1 MKKNLNI
8 SPVGLKGN
16 QINERI
22 KELMG
27 MSPINENVSSVV
39 VELTKL
45 GPDNKAYAII
55 RENHE
60 YYIKV
65 TDKNSNIVAEDFK
78 YIGGLQNK
86 KSEAYPS
93 YAKAI
98 KHLNMKFKSL
108 AEAYNFKGEINLFK
122 NDNLIKEYGMAG
134 FSEMDT
140 NGFSE
145 MESIEEPMMENS
157 PNGADEETLRT
168 FYRMRFQMDPS
179 SDPEYY
185 DTWVRRLKGGEIERY
200 MDSESREIWNSL
212 VNSPETSIDEIDLD
226 YGLSEEEEAIDAML
240 NDFSDEEAPINTPN
254 FDDEVSDIET
264 KYNINPKYDDYLSEN
279 TLKKKV
285 LTKK

>member
-27 MSPINENVSSVV
+27 MTPINENVSSVV

-108 AEAYNFKGEINLFK
+108 AEAYNFEGEINLFK

-145 MESIEEPMMENS
+145 MDSIEEPMMEES
-157 PNGADEETLRT
+157 PVGDEETLRT
-168 FYRMRFQMDPS
+168 FFRMRFEMDPS
-179 SDPEYY
+179 SDPVYY
-185 DTWVRRLKGGEIERY
+185 DTWLSRFKSGTMDKY
-200 MDSESREIWNSL
+200 MDNKSTEIWNSL
-212 VNSPETSIDEIDLD
+212 TNSQVQSNDVSLGDNLNLEYE
-226 YGLSEEEEAIDAML
+226 LSEEEEAIDAML
-240 NDFSDEEAPINTPN
+240 NSDE
-254 FDDEVSDIET
+254 
-264 KYNINPKYDDYLSEN
+264 DYLYEGDV
-279 TLKKKV
+279 KKKV